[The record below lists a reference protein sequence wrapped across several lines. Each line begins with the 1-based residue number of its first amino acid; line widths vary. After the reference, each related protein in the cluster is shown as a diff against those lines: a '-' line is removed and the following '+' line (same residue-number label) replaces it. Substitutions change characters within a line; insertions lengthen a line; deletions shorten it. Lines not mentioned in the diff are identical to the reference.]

1 MSGQSDPDSAP
12 PSPARGI
19 AGLIVANSSLITA
32 VLVYMGWAYAQALY
46 GYFHVSPLDLNVS
59 VLEYLLH
66 SLSLFSP
73 VIVIAAIAF
82 IAVAAAAGDTGMTK
96 FAALGVRKALAH
108 VPEFSSFRRWISTSA
123 GDGRRVSR
131 IVLFSTGAV
140 VTITALV
147 LAWIANYAQI
157 STYLVLGLLGSG
169 PLFLTRPIRAERRGR
184 FPYALAIVTAVAVY
198 SDQPLALSGHGVT
211 LQHFP
216 AGIRYHYLYEGLRLL
231 ITRSGT
237 YYLLPV
243 GWSPQSDLTYVLD
256 QSDSIRIVL
265 HSTVR
270 TAS

>member
-1 MSGQSDPDSAP
+1 
-12 PSPARGI
+12 
-19 AGLIVANSSLITA
+19 
-32 VLVYMGWAYAQALY
+32 MGWAYAQALY

-184 FPYALAIVTAVAVY
+184 FPYALAIVTAAICALWAASIYAHNLGIRDARNLVRDLPTRTAVAVY